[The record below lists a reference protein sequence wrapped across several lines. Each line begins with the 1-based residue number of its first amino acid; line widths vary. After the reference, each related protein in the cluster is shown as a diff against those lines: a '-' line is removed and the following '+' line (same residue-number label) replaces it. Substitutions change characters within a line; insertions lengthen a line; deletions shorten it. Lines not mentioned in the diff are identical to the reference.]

1 MTIDQTLE
9 QLAKQQ
15 YPEKV
20 DVVDRVM
27 AQVEQH
33 PYLQRVTP
41 RFQWQRFS
49 AIAAAAV
56 VALVA
61 VNVVLFHS
69 DYDDDGIGS
78 MIAQVNDY
86 SSWNTIEYAAVNPI
100 ESLYDEESEKLNME

>member
-9 QLAKQQ
+9 QLARQQ
-15 YPEKV
+15 YPGKV

-41 RFQWQRFS
+41 QRFGWQRFS

-56 VALVA
+56 VALLA
-61 VNVVLFHS
+61 VNVVFFHNA
-69 DYDDDGIGS
+69 YDDDGIGS

-86 SSWNTIEYAAVNPI
+86 SSWNSVEYAAVNPI
-100 ESLYDEESEKLNME
+100 ESLYDEEPEY